1 MNITGVME
9 NPQNT
14 QYNTEH
20 DNTLETK
27 VVTQQQNTTGT
38 NKIMMTKKKCHDNM
52 SIENESPEETS

>member
-1 MNITGVME
+1 ME